1 MNEYGCICQWIGN
14 IYRKPMVFVIQQ
26 TDFLLRIRWADPTRS
41 LGRQGSGIF
50 GTAWWLEVF

>member
-1 MNEYGCICQWIGN
+1 MSMDVFANGLGTSIGN
-14 IYRKPMVFVIQQ
+14 PWVFVIQQ